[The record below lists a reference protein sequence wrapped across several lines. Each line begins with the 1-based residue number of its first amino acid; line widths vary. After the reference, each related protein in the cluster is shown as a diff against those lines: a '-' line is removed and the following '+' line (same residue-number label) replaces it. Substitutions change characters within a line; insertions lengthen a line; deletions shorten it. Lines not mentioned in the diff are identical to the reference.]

1 MDQIVVLRRMWWRW
15 WWPNCATLC
24 PTLCHIVVVVVARSS
39 LIKSLSLLLI
49 SLTPKTVGSLG
60 RMVAMVT
67 LVGEYYDTGDTR
79 GDVDELGMDSLS
91 SDIS

>member
-1 MDQIVVLRRMWWRW
+1 M
-15 WWPNCATLC
+15 TLGV
-24 PTLCHIVVVVVARSS
+24 TVGSDSSSKEDVVVVVVARSS

-67 LVGEYYDTGDTR
+67 LVGEYDDTGDTR
-79 GDVDELGMDSLS
+79 VGEMLMS
-91 SDIS
+91 

>member
-1 MDQIVVLRRMWWRW
+1 M
-15 WWPNCATLC
+15 TLGV
-24 PTLCHIVVVVVARSS
+24 TVGSDSSSKEDVVVMVVARSS

-67 LVGEYYDTGDTR
+67 LVGEYDDTGDTR
-79 GDVDELGMDSLS
+79 VGGMLMS
-91 SDIS
+91 

>member
-1 MDQIVVLRRMWWRW
+1 MVVM
-15 WWPNCATLC
+15 
-24 PTLCHIVVVVVARSS
+24 VVARSS

-67 LVGEYYDTGDTR
+67 LVKI
-79 GDVDELGMDSLS
+79 L
-91 SDIS
+91 

>member
-1 MDQIVVLRRMWWRW
+1 M
-15 WWPNCATLC
+15 TLGV
-24 PTLCHIVVVVVARSS
+24 TVGSDSSSKEDVVVVVVARSS

-67 LVGEYYDTGDTR
+67 LVGEYDDTGDTR
-79 GDVDELGMDSLS
+79 VGGMLMS
-91 SDIS
+91 

>member
-1 MDQIVVLRRMWWRW
+1 M
-15 WWPNCATLC
+15 TLGV
-24 PTLCHIVVVVVARSS
+24 TVGSDSSSKEDVVVMVVARSS

-67 LVGEYYDTGDTR
+67 LVGEYYDTVDTR
-79 GDVDELGMDSLS
+79 GGVDELGKNSLS

>member
-1 MDQIVVLRRMWWRW
+1 MDQIVVLRRMWWWW
-15 WWPNCATLC
+15 WWPDCA
-24 PTLCHIVVVVVARSS
+24 TLCHIVVVVVARSS

-67 LVGEYYDTGDTR
+67 LVKI
-79 GDVDELGMDSLS
+79 L
-91 SDIS
+91 